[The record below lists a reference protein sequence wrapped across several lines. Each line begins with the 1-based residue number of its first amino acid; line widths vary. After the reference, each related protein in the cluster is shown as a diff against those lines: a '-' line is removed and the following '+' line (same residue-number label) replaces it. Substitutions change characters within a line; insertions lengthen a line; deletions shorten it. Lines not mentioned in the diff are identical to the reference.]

1 MSTYRKIPII
11 NLRAYFWS
19 KGFFEKN
26 FLEGAYIQG
35 SLYMDEYL
43 PFENTIFCSSNCNF
57 LRFSAHNL
65 SLLLN
70 FSLFLFLI
78 NKCTYN
84 CQYHIVEL
92 IKYLPPKFNVMF
104 KFTYSKYNPWAL
116 IFRGGAYTW
125 KKFSL
130 SKVSYTRWG
139 LLLEFYG

>member
-1 MSTYRKIPII
+1 
-11 NLRAYFWS
+11 
-19 KGFFEKN
+19 
-26 FLEGAYIQG
+26 
-35 SLYMDEYL
+35 MDEYL
-43 PFENTIFCSSNCNF
+43 RFENTIFCSSNGDF

-70 FSLFLFLI
+70 FSLFLVLI

-104 KFTYSKYNPWAL
+104 KFTYSKYNPWGL
-116 IFRGGAYTW
+116 IFGGGGAYTW

-130 SKVSYTRWG
+130 SKVGYTRWG